1 MSGFSASWL
10 ALREP
15 VDHRSRDAKLARA
28 VADKLDGRTPV
39 RVLDLG
45 CGTGSNLRATAPQLG
60 DAQEWTLV
68 DYDPA
73 LLEEAASALSRW
85 ADEAKAIGDQ
95 LVLIKDGKNIG
106 VRFRIADLNRE
117 LEDVLSSKPDLV
129 TASALFDLI
138 SEEWMQAF
146 ASAIAKTGAMFYT
159 VLTYDGRDDF
169 APAHGV
175 DHAVIA
181 AFAHHQGS
189 DKGFGPAAGP
199 RAAASLAQAMRDA
212 GYTVETADSPWV
224 LGQADQALVSQLLD
238 GVAGAARET
247 GLVPAQDLSDWLA
260 FRQKFAGQA
269 GARLTTGHTDILAYT

>member
-15 VDHRSRDAKLARA
+15 VDHRSRDASLLKLLAQR
-28 VADKLDGRTPV
+28 LDGRSPM

-45 CGTGSNLRATAPQLG
+45 CGTGSNLRATAPRLG

-73 LLEEAASALSRW
+73 LLEEAALALTNW
-85 ADEAKAIGDQ
+85 ADEAQAIGDQ

-106 VRFRIADLNRE
+106 VRFRIADLDRE
-117 LEDVLSSKPDLV
+117 LGDVLSGKPDLV

-138 SEEWMQAF
+138 SESWMKTF
-146 ASAIAKTGAMFYT
+146 AAALKISGALFYT
-159 VLTYDGRDDF
+159 VLTYDGRDEF
-169 APAHGV
+169 LPEHPL

-181 AFAHHQGS
+181 AFAKHQTR

-199 RAAASLAQAMRDA
+199 RAAAALVRILRAEEF
-212 GYTVETADSPWV
+212 TVDTADSPWV
-224 LGQADQALVSQLLD
+224 MNADDQPLVSQLLD
-238 GVAGAARET
+238 GVAGAVRET
-247 GLVPAQDLSDWLA
+247 GALSETQLSDWLA
-260 FRQKFAGQA
+260 FRQKAASGKQA
-269 GARLTTGHTDILAYT
+269 RITTGHTDIFAY